1 MISVTGYSKTPF
13 GEPNQDQ
20 IRFTCTGLVEGY
32 PQEEVFIGSLGYIT
46 PNAAGRYSVNVS
58 AGIYLIELKQSGQK
72 EWVEQGTVR
81 VDGKV
86 QSPISI
92 KDLVLR
98 HKVVETNPQ

>member
-1 MISVTGYSKTPF
+1 MISVTGHSKTPF

-46 PNAAGRYSVNVS
+46 PDAKGSYSVSVS
-58 AGIYLIELKQSGQK
+58 EGIYLIEFKHSGQK

-81 VDGKV
+81 VDGTV

-92 KDLVLR
+92 KNLVLR